1 MQSASEAHPNVLDQ
15 LLRQLKLLH
24 QITRDDPE
32 RLLCSHWID
41 ILEMYPGLRIEQS
54 VRGIRHALD
63 APNSAFGLSRDKH
76 VHTEEARR
84 KARQR
89 AREAAN
95 FYILERRPDLRY
107 VLKQVGSSGQ
117 ADNDA

>member
-1 MQSASEAHPNVLDQ
+1 MQSVPEAPPTILDQ
-15 LLRQLKLLH
+15 LLRQLQQLH
-24 QITRDDPE
+24 QVTRDDPE

-41 ILEMYPGLRIEQS
+41 ILEMYPNLRIEQS

-76 VHTEEARR
+76 FHTEEARR

-95 FYILERRPDLRY
+95 FYILERRPDLRF
-107 VLKQVGSSGQ
+107 VLRQVGSRGQ
-117 ADNDA
+117 AKNDA